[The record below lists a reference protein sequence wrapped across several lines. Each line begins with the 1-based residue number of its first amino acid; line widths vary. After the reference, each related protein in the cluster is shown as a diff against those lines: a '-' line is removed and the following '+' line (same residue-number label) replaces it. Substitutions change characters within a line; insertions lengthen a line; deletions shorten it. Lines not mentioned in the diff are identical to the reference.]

1 MFAQYHALKARNP
14 DALLLF
20 RMGDFYEAFFDDAVT
35 LARVAEVTLTSRNK
49 GEPDAIP
56 MAGVPHHA
64 AAVYVQ
70 RLTDAGLRVA
80 IAEQME
86 DPAQAKGIVRRDVVR
101 LVTPGLTWDPGEIG
115 ASTSNWLGAVH
126 LPRGRGA
133 RGVGV
138 AMLDV
143 STGELLAATAVDLDA
158 AVAEVVRFEPREL
171 LRSPKAVEEE
181 ALTAAVARLG
191 ATSSPVPDEA
201 WDGDEARA
209 AIRDAL
215 GVADVGGYGLERDEA
230 AVGAVGALIAYARRT
245 LGRLPSNV
253 TGVRTW
259 SPAGVLGIDAATR
272 RNLELFRRLRGEER
286 TGTLMHLV
294 DKARS
299 PMGSRVVRAW
309 IAGPLTD
316 RGAILARQHAVA
328 ALVDD
333 PAARAGLRHALGDV
347 ADIERIVARVAQ
359 GSAHARD
366 LVALSRSLAAVP
378 EVAAALAS
386 LPALASHLP
395 SDPASDVGAQIAA
408 TLREDPP
415 LVLTEGGL
423 IRAGFD
429 ADLDRLD
436 ALALDGQGV
445 LRSLEQREREA
456 TGVAGLKIKAHGTWG
471 HVFEA
476 SRAVADR
483 LPSRFIPKQELA
495 GVCRFVTHELQEI
508 VEDVLSADVRRKRRE
523 HELFLALRSDVARAV
538 PRLLGVA
545 RALGALD
552 ALAAL
557 ATVAVEQR
565 WCQPTLTDASTLQI
579 RGGRHPVVEAAMP
592 RHTYVPSDLQLDVE
606 ARRLSVVTGPNMA
619 GKSTILRM
627 AALVVVLAQAGSFVP
642 ATAATVGLCD
652 RVFTRVGAQD
662 DLATGRSTFMVE
674 MAETASILH
683 HATSRSLVL
692 LDEIGRGTSTYDG
705 LAIAWAVAEDL
716 VARVACRSMFATHYH
731 ELCDLADTHEG
742 VVNQSVAVRDQGSEI
757 VFLRELREG
766 RASRSYGVQ
775 CARLAGLPT
784 PVVARAAALLA
795 RFEAAAPRDA
805 RQQLSLFGG
814 VAAADLA
821 GASEEATVETA
832 DGLREALAAVDP
844 DALTPREALD
854 ALYRL
859 RALL

>member
-20 RMGDFYEAFFDDAVT
+20 RMGDFYEAFFEDAVT

-101 LVTPGLTWDPGEIG
+101 LVTPGLTWDPAEIG

-126 LPRGRGA
+126 LPRGRGV

-143 STGELLAATAVDLDA
+143 STGELLAATAADLDA

-171 LRSPKAVEEE
+171 LRSPKALDDE
-181 ALTAAVARLG
+181 ALAAAVTRLG
-191 ATSSPVPDEA
+191 ATASPVPDEA
-201 WDGDEARA
+201 WDAEEARA
-209 AIRDAL
+209 AVRDAL
-215 GVADVGGYGLERDEA
+215 GVADVGGFGLEHDEA

-253 TGVRTW
+253 QAVRTW

-294 DKARS
+294 DRARS

-316 RGAILARQHAVA
+316 RAAILVRQQAVA

-333 PAARAGLRHALGDV
+333 EASREALRAALAGV

-366 LVALSRSLAAVP
+366 LVALARSLASVP
-378 EVAAALAS
+378 DVAAAVHG
-386 LPALASHLP
+386 LPALAAHLP
-395 SDPASDVGAQIAA
+395 VDAVGDVAARVGAA
-408 TLREDPP
+408 LRDDPP
-415 LVLTEGGL
+415 LVLTDGGL
-423 IRAGFD
+423 IREGFD
-429 ADLDRLD
+429 ADLDQIT
-436 ALALDGQGV
+436 ALSLDGQGV
-445 LRSLEQREREA
+445 LRALEAREREA
-456 TGVAGLKIKAHGTWG
+456 TGVPGLRIKAHGTWG

-495 GVCRFVTHELQEI
+495 GVCRFVTVELQEI

-523 HELFLALRSDVARAV
+523 HELFLLLRAEVAEAV
-538 PRLLGVA
+538 PRLLAVA

-557 ATVAVEQR
+557 ATVAVAQR
-565 WCQPTLTDASTLQI
+565 WTQPKLVDAPVLTITA
-579 RGGRHPVVEAAMP
+579 GRHPVVEAALP
-592 RHTYVPSDLQLDVE
+592 RHAYVPSDLALDVE
-606 ARRLSVVTGPNMA
+606 SRRLSIVTGPNMA

-627 AALVVVLAQAGSFVP
+627 AALIVVLAQAGSFVP
-642 ATAATVGLCD
+642 ADAATVGVCD

-683 HATSRSLVL
+683 HATDRSLVL

-716 VARVACRSMFATHYH
+716 VARVRCRAMFATHYH

-742 VVNQSVAVRDQGSEI
+742 VVNQSVAVRDQGAEI
-757 VFLRELREG
+757 VFLRELRDG

-775 CARLAGLPT
+775 CARLAGLPA
-784 PVVARAAALLA
+784 PVVARAAALLR

-805 RQQLSLFGG
+805 RQQLSLFG
-814 VAAADLA
+814 VAPDVAVADAGAPDPQDLA
-821 GASEEATVETA
+821 
-832 DGLREALAAVDP
+832 DPLRDALAALDP
-844 DALTPREALD
+844 DTLAPREALD
-854 ALYRL
+854 AIYRL
-859 RALL
+859 RTLL